1 MYTEEGVE
9 GEKESRKD
17 RIMEKRV
24 KKMKNILKK
33 DSEKKQN
40 IIIKGMRETWEIMEA
55 IKKIEKEIGME

>member
-24 KKMKNILKK
+24 KKMKNIL
-33 DSEKKQN
+33 E
-40 IIIKGMRETWEIMEA
+40 RETV
-55 IKKIEKEIGME
+55 KKRRILSSKA